1 MPGEAGQGGSKV
13 YQQRHDGDWG
23 QSYLYRWDVLLY
35 KGHCNQDYDT
45 YVNRNGIPR
54 ACSRHLSV
62 ADVESCLSKS
72 KLV

>member
-1 MPGEAGQGGSKV
+1 MPEEVGQAGSKV
-13 YQQRHDGDWG
+13 YKQRHDGSG
-23 QSYLYRWDVLLY
+23 QYYLYRWDVLLY

-62 ADVESCLSKS
+62 ADVESCFSES
-72 KLV
+72 RLV